1 MSTDHN
7 FRRFIKQSGFKVLA
21 LARLGQCEY
30 SVMLYLLNTAVSGL
44 DHIITTETELAS
56 LIGYD
61 DDTLR
66 AALGGLAGKNVI
78 RLHYG
83 DLSGGD
89 PDKSSLRI
97 GLQYDMNKWIMD
109 YEREA
114 TSQDAV
120 VFPFRRQGHANLQL
134 FDGQKKDKSPLRKP
148 QDSESITWQ
157 RVLDSFVLGRS
168 VDEEEHEQAE
178 AAARMLVETHPVD
191 QVLLM
196 IRHFGQR
203 IPTLSL
209 LASSWQHYQ
218 EIFESETQKVDMLG
232 ARQKHQELD
241 QKVRDQ
247 ATALIEAAM
256 ATVTGPQA
264 AGSAPPMKDLTD
276 EEKTVLQILKKHRHP
291 RRQLFWAYQVR
302 SRYPNLAAFFA
313 DNVGLMLPVTTSGS
327 VVRRPTD

>member
-1 MSTDHN
+1 MSTEHN
-7 FRRFIKQSGFKVLA
+7 FKRFIKQSGFKVLA
-21 LARLGQCEY
+21 LARLSQCEY

-61 DDTLR
+61 DNALR
-66 AALGGLAGKNVI
+66 IALGELAGKNII

-83 DLSGGD
+83 DVVGTE

-97 GLQYDMNKWIMD
+97 GIQYDMTKWVMN

-114 TSQDAV
+114 TSQDAI
-120 VFPFRRQGHANLQL
+120 VFPFRRQGQGANLTV
-134 FDGQKKDKSPLRKP
+134 FEGQKRDRTVKKP
-148 QDSESITWQ
+148 DTETVTWQ
-157 RVLDSFVLGRS
+157 RIFDSFAQGRS
-168 VDEEEHEQAE
+168 LDDEELEQAE
-178 AAARMLVETHPVD
+178 AAAKMLVDTHPVD

-196 IRHFGQR
+196 IRHFGLR

-241 QKVRDQ
+241 QRVRDQ
-247 ATALIEAAM
+247 ASALLD
-256 ATVTGPQA
+256 
-264 AGSAPPMKDLTD
+264 GSAKEEVELSE

-302 SRYPNLAAFFA
+302 SRYQNLASFFA
-313 DNVGLMLPVTTSGS
+313 DNVGLMLPVTTGGA
-327 VVRRPTD
+327 VVRRPQD